1 MCSRAWF
8 VHGVAARGDDGWFR
22 TDVCFT
28 EGIPIDDESSSPDV
42 SFTEGIPIESFA
54 SAPIRCNV
62 KVITTCHCVYEMPIL
77 AAEWRP
83 SIRFAGEGKCAD
95 CVCRHVKRKKPV
107 DGGGLFCT
115 CGKPSCQPMDTA
127 PAPVAPIEAAAA
139 TKAAA
144 AATHAPAEKR
154 SVVEAGL
161 AERPAKRLAET
172 AAAASGAGAAAAS
185 SSAPSH
191 SSGARPIGATK
202 SAKRAAAE
210 LAAVRTK
217 PPPGWTKVMDFGKL
231 KGYRSRDGRKAMSL
245 PAAWHLYDEQHTE
258 QQSRVATLP
267 SSVSPCTDALPTA
280 SRKRPVSTPSA
291 DLFATSATAA
301 APAPATALAAALA
314 ADNDDGDSKEED
326 APPGLRSPPPG
337 FAFASSPPRAAALA
351 FSKQPALDADVLV
364 GRSILF
370 HWGSIGWQLGTLT
383 RRNFDGRIK
392 RSGVT
397 ANFNVHYE
405 VDNDEVATVLSLE
418 NYDGHEESSWL
429 LLEQVAKP
437 PAAAATTIES
447 TLEQPAATA
456 ADGTDATA
464 GGTAA
469 VPEHVTVAVA
479 HGTTAA
485 AAPAPQADDSAAAV
499 ARAAVAAANAAAREV
514 EATAAASLADPGD
527 ALPYHGGRTSSR
539 RGKQPLDPAVG
550 KLVWS
555 WRKDLQRTVAGEIVD
570 FQLWQGRVREH
581 FVRYEDGVSLWRS
594 EAEWWEE
601 K

>member
-1 MCSRAWF
+1 MYPELQLARVHAIPTEFFFAFVCGEEASLAVRVHTPSGTPHMLGGSRAWF

-28 EGIPIDDESSSPDV
+28 EGIPIDDDESYASPDI
-42 SFTEGIPIESFA
+42 SFMEGIPIESFA

-62 KVITTCHCVYEMPIL
+62 KVITTCHCIYEMPIL

-83 SIRFAGEGKCAD
+83 SIRFAGKGKCAD

-127 PAPVAPIEAAAA
+127 PAPVAPIEVAAA

-154 SVVEAGL
+154 SAAEAVL
-161 AERPAKRLAET
+161 AERPAKRLAEAGQAGQAAAAAGI

-202 SAKRAAAE
+202 SAERAAAE
-210 LAAVRTK
+210 RAVVRTK

-231 KGYRSRDGRKAMSL
+231 KGYRSREGRKAMSL
-245 PAAWHLYDEQHTE
+245 PAAWRLYDEQ
-258 QQSRVATLP
+258 QARVAMLP

-280 SRKRPVSTPSA
+280 SRKRHVSTPSA
-291 DLFATSATAA
+291 DSSSTATAA
-301 APAPATALAAALA
+301 APAPATALATALA
-314 ADNDDGDSKEED
+314 ADEDDGDSKEED

-383 RRNFDGRIK
+383 RRNFD
-392 RSGVT
+392 
-397 ANFNVHYE
+397 
-405 VDNDEVATVLSLE
+405 
-418 NYDGHEESSWL
+418 
-429 LLEQVAKP
+429 
-437 PAAAATTIES
+437 
-447 TLEQPAATA
+447 
-456 ADGTDATA
+456 
-464 GGTAA
+464 
-469 VPEHVTVAVA
+469 
-479 HGTTAA
+479 
-485 AAPAPQADDSAAAV
+485 
-499 ARAAVAAANAAAREV
+499 
-514 EATAAASLADPGD
+514 
-527 ALPYHGGRTSSR
+527 
-539 RGKQPLDPAVG
+539 
-550 KLVWS
+550 
-555 WRKDLQRTVAGEIVD
+555 
-570 FQLWQGRVREH
+570 
-581 FVRYEDGVSLWRS
+581 
-594 EAEWWEE
+594 
-601 K
+601 